1 MHHLTKA
8 VLVAAVVVLPTLAHA
23 QALTGTVRDAS
34 GAVLPGVTVEAASP
48 ALLEKVRTTVTDGT
62 GLYRLENLVPGTY
75 TVTFALSGFVTVRRE
90 GVEVSSGQNI
100 TIGADL
106 RVGGVQE
113 TITVTGETP
122 VVDVQTSTRTQ
133 KIIDNEVVS
142 VLPASRGYGN
152 ILATVPGIQAT
163 GLNSGANPVMNFFTA
178 RGGRGNE
185 GTIQIDGMNVGSAFN
200 GGGVAGFGYDTANAT
215 EIQVTIAGGLGETD
229 RGGPAFNMIP
239 RTGGNN
245 FSGTY
250 FLSYAGEWAQSS
262 NLDDELRS
270 YGINEV
276 PGLIKNWDT
285 NFALG
290 GPIKRDRLWFF
301 GNVRSFGSANDVPG
315 LYGNANAGNPNAFT
329 YAEDRS
335 IKARNANAKLIGAI
349 RLTGQASP
357 RNKLGFYYDY
367 QKNCSGSAF
376 TEDGDQCRKPGD
388 DWVALGAIGGFG
400 SNSPEA
406 GNQVWDDREK
416 IVQGTWTSTVTNKLL
431 IEAGLSSFNSRWSLY
446 PGAGADQS
454 IVSITE
460 LIDSPANDI
469 PVPFFTYRSTAN
481 PLGNDQQHNV
491 WRASASYVTG
501 SHSLKAGYQAAYQVQ
516 KQFTLGNPNMISYT
530 FLGGAPS
537 TITQY
542 IPSQFS
548 NRTRY
553 DAFYVQD
560 QWTVNR
566 FTVSGGLRYE
576 HAWSWHPEG
585 ENGALTGS
593 RFLPNGFVFPRVD
606 GVTGYNDITPRMG
619 VAYDVFGNGKTA
631 LKVNY
636 SKYLQPANN
645 ESNFI
650 QANPGVTFQ
659 NTTTRTWTDNGDRIP
674 QCDLNSS
681 ALNGECGPWLNGNF
695 GNPFNTT
702 RVNPEI
708 MSGWGNRPFDWQF
721 GVAVQQEILPRLS
734 VDVAFNRRWWSN
746 FYVTDN
752 QALGPTDFDQFT
764 ITAPASTNPNAPLPT
779 AGQRLTY
786 LKRNGNNPIGATSN
800 YRTFQRDFG
809 DETYYWQGVDFT
821 ANSRMTNGLVLQGGF
836 STGAGHRDLCDVWA
850 GLPELVGANQVSAC
864 KVDEEWQM
872 NWRGLVTYTI
882 PRIDV
887 LVSGILRSQANTE
900 PLTIETGVATNGV
913 GLAAN
918 YTVTPQVLTDNGQTP
933 FAPGVTTQT
942 VNLLTPSSLFGE
954 RVNSIDMR
962 FGKILRFGGTRANV
976 AIDLYN
982 MLNSNVG
989 TAFNQGFG
997 ANGATWLR
1005 PTAVL
1010 NPRFAR
1016 FNVTFDF

>member
-1 MHHLTKA
+1 MRDLAKA
-8 VLVAAVVVLPTLAHA
+8 VLVAVIVLLPTVAGAQSLAGIA
-23 QALTGTVRDAS
+23 KDAS
-34 GAVLPGVTVEAASP
+34 GAVLPGVTVEASSP
-48 ALLEKVRTTVTDGT
+48 ALIEKVRTGVTDGT
-62 GLYRLENLVPGTY
+62 GQYRIENLTPGVY
-75 TVTFALSGFVTVRRE
+75 TVTFSLAGFTVVRRE
-90 GVEVSSGQNI
+90 GVDVSGAQVI
-100 TIGADL
+100 TINAEL
-106 RVGGVQE
+106 RVGGLQE

-122 VVDVQTSTRTQ
+122 LVDVHTSTRAQ
-133 KIIDNEVVS
+133 KVIDNEIVS

-200 GGGVAGFGYDTANAT
+200 GGGVAGFGYDTANAS

-239 RTGGNN
+239 RTGGNS

-250 FLSYAGEWAQSS
+250 FLSYAGEWAQAS
-262 NLDDELRS
+262 NLDDQLRS
-270 YGINEV
+270 YGITEV

-285 NFALG
+285 NYAMG
-290 GPIKRDRLWFF
+290 GPIKRDKLWFF
-301 GNVRSFGSANDVPG
+301 GNVRSFGSMNDVPG
-315 LYGNANAGNPNAFT
+315 LFGNKNAGNPNAFT
-329 YAEDRS
+329 YVADPS
-335 IKARNANAKLIGAI
+335 LKARNANSKRIGEI
-349 RLTGQASP
+349 RLTGQATP
-357 RNKLGFYYDY
+357 KNKLGVYFDY
-367 QKNCSGSAF
+367 QKNCSGGAY
-376 TEDGDQCRKPGD
+376 TKGGDQCRDRGD

-416 IVQGTWTSTVTNKLL
+416 IVQATWTSTVTNKLL
-431 IEAGLSSFNSRWSLY
+431 LEAGLSSFNSRWGLY
-446 PGAGADQS
+446 PGAGADES

-460 LIDSPANDI
+460 LTGTGV

-501 SHSLKAGYQAAYQVQ
+501 AHSTKFGYQAAYQVQ
-516 KQFTLGNPNMISYT
+516 KQFTIGNPNMISYT
-530 FLGGAPS
+530 FLLGSPS
-537 TITQY
+537 SITQY

-548 NRTRY
+548 NRTRF
-553 DAFYVQD
+553 DAFYAQD
-560 QWTVNR
+560 QWTHNR
-566 FTVSGGLRYE
+566 LTLQGGLRYE
-576 HAWSWHPEG
+576 HAWSWYPAG

-593 RFLPNGFVFPRVD
+593 RFLPQAFVFPRSD

-619 VAYDVFGNGKTA
+619 AAYDVFGNGKTA
-631 LKVNY
+631 IKVNY

-650 QANPGVTFQ
+650 QANPGVTLQ
-659 NTTTRTWTDNGDRIP
+659 TMTTRTWTDTNNNRIP
-674 QCDLNSS
+674 ECDLSSS
-681 ALNGECGPWLNGNF
+681 ALNGECGPWQNSNF

-702 RVNPEI
+702 RVNPDI
-708 MSGWGNRPFDWQF
+708 MHGWGNRPFDWQF
-721 GVAVQQEILPRLS
+721 GVAVQQELLPRLS

-752 QALGPTDFDQFT
+752 QALGPTDFNQFT
-764 ITAPASTNPNAPLPT
+764 IVAPTNANLPT
-779 AGQRLTY
+779 SGQRLTF

-809 DETYYWQGVDFT
+809 DENYYWQGIDFT
-821 ANSRMTNGLVLQGGF
+821 ANARMKNGLVLQGGF
-836 STGAGHRDLCDVWA
+836 SSGAGHRDLCDVWA
-850 GLPELVGANQVSAC
+850 ALPELVGANQVSAC
-864 KVDEEWQM
+864 KVDESWQM
-872 NWRGLVTYTI
+872 NWRGLVTYTL
-882 PRIDV
+882 PKVDV
-887 LVSGILRSQANTE
+887 LISGILRSQANTE

-918 YTVTPQVLTDNGQTP
+918 YTVTPDILAANGQTP

-942 VNLLTPSSLFGE
+942 VNLVPPSSLFGH
-954 RVNSIDMR
+954 RVNSVDMR
-962 FGKILRFGGTRANV
+962 FGKILRFHKTRANV
-976 AIDLYN
+976 AMDLYN
-982 MLNSNVG
+982 LFNSNVG
-989 TAFNQGFG
+989 TAFNQGYG
-997 ANGATWLR
+997 TDGATWLR